1 MDKLSRRKLAQYV
14 ASRASGSV
22 VPGEVMRELA
32 AYLIDTRRVRQAE
45 LVVRAIEDELAA
57 NGMVVADVTSAHP
70 LTDAEKAQIKELVGA
85 NSIALRETVDPTV
98 IGGVRV
104 KTPESTL
111 DATII
116 NKLHALKRAKQ

>member
-1 MDKLSRRKLAQYV
+1 MQTKDGLS
-14 ASRASGSV
+14 
-22 VPGEVMRELA
+22 
-32 AYLIDTRRVRQAE
+32 LIDRREMLRVKVKSLAE
-45 LVVRAIEDELAA
+45 EAR
-57 NGMVVADVTSAHP
+57 
-70 LTDAEKAQIKELVGA
+70 IKELVGA